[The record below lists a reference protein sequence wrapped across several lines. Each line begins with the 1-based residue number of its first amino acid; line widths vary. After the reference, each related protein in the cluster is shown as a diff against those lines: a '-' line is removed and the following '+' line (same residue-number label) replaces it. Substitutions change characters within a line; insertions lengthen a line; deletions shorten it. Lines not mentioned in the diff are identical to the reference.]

1 LSKIA
6 LQAWGVKE
14 FVLMDKQPGAVI
26 QQPKKCH
33 LEDRRQIISKII
45 GEIGKMKSKAARRI
59 FLTAEGKDTWESTG
73 EYNKKVSEIKRELI
87 DKYSHVLSSE
97 KTWFR
102 RLFIKLRLW
111 MEIRKKID
119 DLSSW
124 KNLHVMSR

>member
-1 LSKIA
+1 
-6 LQAWGVKE
+6 
-14 FVLMDKQPGAVI
+14 
-26 QQPKKCH
+26 
-33 LEDRRQIISKII
+33 
-45 GEIGKMKSKAARRI
+45 MKSKAARRI